1 MSGYS
6 LRTAKSTDAIQ
17 IQIVGEQREKPFTD
31 EYKRE
36 MGRNLKALRNAKGL
50 TVERAAELFGASGG
64 TIKEFERGNSL
75 TNDNMIELC
84 RLYGCSIGD
93 FYPEALLGYLRPV
106 DGTLKKMDS
115 RDLVKLMSLA
125 SQELCRR
132 QSIS

>member
-1 MSGYS
+1 MPGYS
-6 LRTAKSTDAIQ
+6 IHTAKSAVDYQ
-17 IQIVGEQREKPFTD
+17 IQADSEQREKPFTD

-50 TVERAAELFGASGG
+50 TVEKAAEMFGASGG

-84 RLYGCSIGD
+84 RLYDCSIGD

-125 SQELCRR
+125 SQEMCKR
-132 QSIS
+132 QNIS